1 MGQEDIYALPYLCVS
16 VGAVEWRGM
25 QDEEQ
30 SNTKNPCAH
39 CSGTGACTL
48 DDGGSCG
55 TCLKDAKM
63 KGKARIVCCA
73 VCHGGGVFESKT
85 DRMRTRSPYFV
96 MTVVLTCFY
105 LYAGMNLQSG
115 DHFDSIFPVVG
126 SLTSM
131 IVTFYFSQRINKG

>member
-1 MGQEDIYALPYLCVS
+1 
-16 VGAVEWRGM
+16 M

-55 TCLKDAKM
+55 TCLKDTKM
-63 KGKARIVCCA
+63 KGKARIVCCT
-73 VCHGGGVFESKT
+73 VCHGAGIFELDAERVLSL
-85 DRMRTRSPYFV
+85 RPV
-96 MTVVLTCFY
+96 MVMGVVLTCFY
-105 LYAGMNLQSG
+105 LYVGINLFRG
-115 DHFDSIFPVVG
+115 EHFDSIFPVVG